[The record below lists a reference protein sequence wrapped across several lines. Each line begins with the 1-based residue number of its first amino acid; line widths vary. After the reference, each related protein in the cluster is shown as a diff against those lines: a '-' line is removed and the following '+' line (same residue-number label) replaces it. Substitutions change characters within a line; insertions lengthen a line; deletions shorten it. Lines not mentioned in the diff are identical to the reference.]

1 VMTRMHAMKRSDGS
15 QGQTKVRHTKRYL
28 SGWFRHHL
36 LRRYL
41 ALPPAPEAVLLDV
54 GGGTGNISYPFRDA
68 FAAIVVVDIAGKAL
82 AALEKDVFR
91 PVQSTALALPLRS
104 ASADRILS
112 VDFQEHLLPEQVPI
126 LLDELHRVLKP
137 GGVMAVFTS
146 CYGPSLRR
154 LIFRLQGRPSK
165 GRLDWSDWHQDGHL
179 NRLTAAEHLHLARQA
194 GFQVAR
200 HCFYGHFFDPLA
212 RRFHQV
218 VLGVLQSLGGRRGA
232 GDAESLAQ
240 VYRRGKPSVW
250 VEIYFRSLILFAYLD
265 KLLLGRIPGGA
276 IFMMLKKPLR

>member
-1 VMTRMHAMKRSDGS
+1 MMTRMPAIERHHESH
-15 QGQTKVRHTKRYL
+15 GQAKVRHTKRYL

-36 LRRYL
+36 LNQYL
-41 ALPPAPEAVLLDV
+41 DLPPEPQAVLLDV
-54 GGGTGNISYPFRDA
+54 GGGTGNISFPFRDA
-68 FAAIVVVDIAGKAL
+68 FAAIVVVDIAGAAL
-82 AALEKDVFR
+82 AALEKDVFH
-91 PVQSTALALPLRS
+91 PVRSTALALPLRN

-112 VDFQEHLLPEQVPI
+112 VDFQEHLQPEQVPV
-126 LLDELHRVLKP
+126 LLGELHRVLKP
-137 GGVMAVFTS
+137 GGGMAVFTS
-146 CYGPSLRR
+146 CYGLSLRR

-194 GFQVAR
+194 GFQVTR

-212 RRFHQV
+212 RRFHQM
-218 VLGVLQSLGGRRGA
+218 VLGVLQSLGGRCGA
-232 GDAESLAQ
+232 VDAQSLAQ
-240 VYRRGKPSVW
+240 AYRQGKPSVW

-276 IFMMLKKPLR
+276 IFMKLKKPRR